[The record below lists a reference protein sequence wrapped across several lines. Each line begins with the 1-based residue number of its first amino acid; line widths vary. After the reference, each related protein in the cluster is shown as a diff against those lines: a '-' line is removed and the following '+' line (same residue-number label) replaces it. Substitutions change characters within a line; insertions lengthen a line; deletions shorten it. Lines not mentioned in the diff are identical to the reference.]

1 MSENKDNKCA
11 HHDDLV
17 KAIDRLTEGYAKSG
31 EDRKGDEVQI
41 KHLIERSNESHKLLM
56 ELKDCFNKCM
66 REIVTKDT
74 FESKMTNVDYRFGQ
88 VYKHSDERDRELRQ
102 KIEDDTF
109 QLKAE
114 VNSRLTNKEVMEK
127 ADKKNTLMVIG
138 FMIAGLTVVIELIKW
153 LVG

>member
-1 MSENKDNKCA
+1 VTEKDSKCS

-41 KHLIERSNESHKLLM
+41 KHLMEKSNESNKLLM
-56 ELKDCFNKCM
+56 ELKDCFNRCM

-74 FESKMTNVDYRFGQ
+74 FENKMTNVDHRFGQ

-127 ADKKNTLMVIG
+127 SDKKNTLMVIG

-153 LVG
+153 LLG